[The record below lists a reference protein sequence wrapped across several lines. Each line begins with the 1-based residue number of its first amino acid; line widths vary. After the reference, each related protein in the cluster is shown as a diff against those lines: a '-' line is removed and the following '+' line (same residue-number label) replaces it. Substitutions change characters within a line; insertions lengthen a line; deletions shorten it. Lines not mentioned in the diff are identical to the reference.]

1 MISPASWSLFSIVKI
16 RWRMFFLKKRKA
28 QIAIVVIALITFLPG
43 TYMAQAGTTTTL
55 QFVIN
60 PYTGGLSISVPA
72 TGDLGSFASPDT
84 ATAVTGQL
92 DTVTVTD
99 TRRALISGLIRTWTA
114 FAISTDLLT
123 GSDTLTATNIGYAA
137 GTPTIVSGLAGVTEH
152 TQTALNTSIKVQSGS
167 TTTGNHVVSWR
178 PTLKITVPASQAAGT
193 YIGALTHSVV

>member
-28 QIAIVVIALITFLPG
+28 QIAIVVIALIAFLPG
-43 TYMAQAGTTTTL
+43 SYMAQAGTTTSL
-55 QFVIN
+55 QFVVN
-60 PYTGGLSISVPA
+60 TNTGALSISVPA
-72 TGDLGSFASPDT
+72 TGDLGSLASPDAST
-84 ATAVTGQL
+84 VVEGQL

-99 TRRALISGLIRTWTA
+99 TRRAPSGPIRTWTA

-152 TQTALNTSIKVQSGS
+152 TQTDLHTSIMVQSGS